1 MSTEVLITLDNSEA
15 NDSSN
20 SRPGFLTPPSG
31 QMFISRV
38 SIPMPVKIRIHSP
51 TSWFVGAERKTYM
64 SLTTATL
71 ERKTLFP
78 SLL

>member
-31 QMFISRV
+31 QLFISRV
-38 SIPMPVKIRIHSP
+38 SIPMPVKYGYIVPPLGLWVQRGRHICP
-51 TSWFVGAERKTYM
+51 
-64 SLTTATL
+64 
-71 ERKTLFP
+71 
-78 SLL
+78 